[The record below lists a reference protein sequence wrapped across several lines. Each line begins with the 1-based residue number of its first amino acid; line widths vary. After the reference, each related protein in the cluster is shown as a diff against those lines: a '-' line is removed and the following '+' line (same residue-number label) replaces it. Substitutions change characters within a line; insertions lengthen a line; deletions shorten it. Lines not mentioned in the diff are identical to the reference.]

1 MSNRRAFL
9 HQLGT
14 MGTALGLSPRLLA
27 GAPTA
32 PALVSAP
39 GLTSAP
45 APLRLLVLGGTGFI
59 GPHLVRLAVQRGH
72 SVSVFTRGRQSAELP
87 APVERLVGDRSGDLS
102 SLEGRRWDA
111 VFDNSATNP
120 DWVELSTR
128 LLRSTAGRYLF
139 TSSTGVYYPYLQR
152 GVNESA
158 AVRRTFTDPNDGS
171 EQYGVSKVLCEER
184 VRDAFGERALVVRP
198 TYIVGPGDTT
208 DRFPYWP
215 QRLRRGGRT
224 VAPGRR
230 DDPVQLIDVRDL
242 VAFMLAL
249 VESESGGTFNA
260 AGPAA
265 ELTCSAFLAQ
275 AASALSSSSEFVWVE
290 DYDTLL
296 ANGVD
301 SAVPWIM
308 LRGNDR
314 WHTSASNARALSAGL
329 GFRPLAETV
338 RDTLAWWDTV
348 PAERRERARF
358 SISEEA
364 ERALLAGR

>member
-1 MSNRRAFL
+1 MTSRRQFL
-9 HQLGT
+9 NHLGS
-14 MGTALGLSPRLLA
+14 MGAALGIAPRVLASALPEPA
-27 GAPTA
+27 GAST
-32 PALVSAP
+32 
-39 GLTSAP
+39 P

-59 GPHLVRLAVQRGH
+59 GPHLVRLAVERGH
-72 SVSVFTRGRQSAELP
+72 SVSVLTRGRRSAELP
-87 APVERLVGDRSGDLS
+87 AQVERLVGDRGDDLS

-120 DWVELSTR
+120 DWVERSTR
-128 LLRSTAGRYLF
+128 LLRPAAGRYLF

-152 GVNESA
+152 GADESA

-171 EQYGVSKVLCEER
+171 ERYGVSKALCEER
-184 VRDAFGERALVVRP
+184 VRESFGERAIVVRP

-224 VAPGRR
+224 LAPGRR
-230 DDPVQLIDVRDL
+230 DDPVQLVDVRDL

-265 ELTCSAFLAQ
+265 TLTFASFLAQ
-275 AASALSSSSEFVWVE
+275 GASALGSSSEFVWVE

-296 ANGVD
+296 ANGVE

-314 WHTSASNARALSAGL
+314 WHTSVSNARALSAGL
-329 GFRPLAETV
+329 AFRPLAVTV
-338 RDTLAWWDTV
+338 RDTLAWWDTL
-348 PAERRERARF
+348 PTERRERARF
-358 SISEEA
+358 SVSEEA
-364 ERALLAGR
+364 ERVLLAGGQHRR